1 MTREDLVGTW
11 KFRGFTL
18 TGQDGAVSQPWG
30 DDHDGQIV
38 YSPDGFMSVLIR
50 QPSGLMAYCGPYT
63 IEGDAV
69 VHHIEIASNP
79 KWVGNAQRRIVKLE
93 GRRVTLTNEDSLV
106 GGPGTRADLVWER
119 AR

>member
-18 TGQDGAVSQPWG
+18 TGHDGAVSQPWG

-63 IEGDAV
+63 IEADAV
-69 VHHIEIASNP
+69 VRHIEIASNAN
-79 KWVGNAQRRIVKLE
+79 WVGKAERRIVKLE
-93 GRRVTLTNEDSLV
+93 GPPSV
-106 GGPGTRADLVWER
+106 GRAPEPI
-119 AR
+119 

>member
-11 KFRGFTL
+11 KLRGFTL
-18 TGQDGAVSQPWG
+18 TGHDGAVSQLWG

-50 QPSGLMAYCGPYT
+50 RPSAVMAYCGPYT
-63 IEGDAV
+63 IEADAV

-79 KWVGNAQRRIVKLE
+79 NWVGKAERRIVKLE
-93 GRRVTLTNEDSLV
+93 GRRVTLSP
-106 GGPGTRADLVWER
+106 PGTRAHLVWER